1 MRNGVYATLDTLAG
15 GMIEIDTIVPRGIL
29 CLYSAWHHYGM
40 TTQIPDSYYVA
51 IGRKRRVRLPE
62 AIDITLIYQKDE
74 LLEIGRSKTNIEGF
88 ELSIYDRERCLC
100 DAIKYR
106 NKIGIDVMAE
116 ILNSYLSYPKK
127 NLSLLPQYAKQLRVY
142 NLLST
147 YLDVKNIMATNI
159 AHSLK
164 IRLLNL
170 SDHDNRRYQQLLV
183 RYMQERF
190 LYRLSESKYCNNF
203 ILKGGALL
211 YAYDE
216 FLPRPTLDIDFMGNH
231 ISNDKD
237 AIVAAFKEIQISPI
251 VK

>member
-1 MRNGVYATLDTLAG
+1 MPQLYAMKKEDTHKKGFIIPVKGSHSYRRILRKAKEGEIIKVRNGVYATLDTLAG
-15 GMIEIDTIVPRGIL
+15 GMIEIDTIVPGGIL

-127 NLSLLPQYAKQLRVY
+127 NLSLLLQYAKQLRVY

-147 YLDVKNIMATNI
+147 YLYVKI
-159 AHSLK
+159 
-164 IRLLNL
+164 
-170 SDHDNRRYQQLLV
+170 
-183 RYMQERF
+183 
-190 LYRLSESKYCNNF
+190 
-203 ILKGGALL
+203 
-211 YAYDE
+211 
-216 FLPRPTLDIDFMGNH
+216 
-231 ISNDKD
+231 
-237 AIVAAFKEIQISPI
+237 
-251 VK
+251 

>member
-1 MRNGVYATLDTLAG
+1 MKGSHSYRRILRKAKEGEIIKVRNGVYATLDTLAG

-127 NLSLLPQYAKQLRVY
+127 NLSLLSQYAKQLRVY

-147 YLDVKNIMATNI
+147 YLDVKI
-159 AHSLK
+159 
-164 IRLLNL
+164 
-170 SDHDNRRYQQLLV
+170 
-183 RYMQERF
+183 
-190 LYRLSESKYCNNF
+190 
-203 ILKGGALL
+203 
-211 YAYDE
+211 
-216 FLPRPTLDIDFMGNH
+216 
-231 ISNDKD
+231 
-237 AIVAAFKEIQISPI
+237 
-251 VK
+251 